1 MPTLLT
7 FFRILVTY
15 YYSIGIGRYNSTFK
29 SLLLSLNMISDT
41 RTNVISDVILTTLNY
56 FSSPEKCV
64 QKKCHYPNY
73 SFLFG
78 NWTDASEKLPRSL
91 DWLWLTWNLKWKL
104 PSGVL
109 VRWCHGFRIP
119 VKFCK
124 QTFGNKFLLILLVTI
139 SELNYSLWKHTTF
152 LLNDSMVKVHSTTN
166 RINQFEIWITGQI
179 SLINLRFRYGD
190 LD

>member
-15 YYSIGIGRYNSTFK
+15 YYSISIGRYNRTFK

-64 QKKCHYPNY
+64 QKKFHYPNY
-73 SFLFG
+73 CFLFG
-78 NWTDASEKLPRSL
+78 NWTDASEKLPLSL

-109 VRWCHGFRIP
+109 DRWRHGFRFP

-124 QTFGNKFLLILLVTI
+124 QTFGNEFLLILLVTI
-139 SELNYSLWKHTTF
+139 SELNCSLWKHTAF
-152 LLNDSMVKVHSTTN
+152 LLNDSMV
-166 RINQFEIWITGQI
+166 
-179 SLINLRFRYGD
+179 
-190 LD
+190 

>member
-1 MPTLLT
+1 MLTLLT

-15 YYSIGIGRYNSTFK
+15 YYSIGIGRYNRTFK

-56 FSSPEKCV
+56 FSAIENVS
-64 QKKCHYPNY
+64 KKFHYPNY

-78 NWTDASEKLPRSL
+78 NWTDASEKLPLSL

-104 PSGVL
+104 PSCVL
-109 VRWCHGFRIP
+109 DRWHHWFRFP

-139 SELNYSLWKHTTF
+139 SELNCSLWKHTAF
-152 LLNDSMVKVHSTTN
+152 LLNDSMV
-166 RINQFEIWITGQI
+166 
-179 SLINLRFRYGD
+179 
-190 LD
+190 